1 MIKLLNEKIKKNKT
15 WIFSWIPLW
24 HLAFADLPRKKT
36 EFRFKNNEKCPFENT
51 FFISNFFALSIFFR
65 WSEVRSS
72 QIISDLF
79 FWRSSCLDLTLSQI
93 IENCT
98 LYCILIHQSFQI
110 DLFRIKI
117 TNTNEI
123 VLNSEFLD
131 AKLFNEMQ
139 AQSARCRI
147 IRFMSNRDYL
157 GYQTNYQWD

>member
-1 MIKLLNEKIKKNKT
+1 MI
-15 WIFSWIPLW
+15 
-24 HLAFADLPRKKT
+24 R
-36 EFRFKNNEKCPFENT
+36 
-51 FFISNFFALSIFFR
+51 
-65 WSEVRSS
+65 S
-72 QIISDLF
+72 QIIPDHL

-131 AKLFNEMQ
+131 ATLFNEMQ

-157 GYQTNYQWD
+157 GYKTNYQWDKLINRAKLGRQLVTVWMINSDWPNPRANPRGCLQKSFDFKVFKIVLILYYF